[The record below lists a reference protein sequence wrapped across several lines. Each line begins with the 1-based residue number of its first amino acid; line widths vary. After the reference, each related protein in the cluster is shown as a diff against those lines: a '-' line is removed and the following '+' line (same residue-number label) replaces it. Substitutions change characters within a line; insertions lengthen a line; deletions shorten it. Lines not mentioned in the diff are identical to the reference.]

1 MTIVEPQS
9 GRERP
14 SIWNERSGSGPAKV
28 MLIHGIG
35 SSGADFTRLVSCL
48 DSGSSTV
55 APDLRGHGKSE
66 ASLPVTVEGFAADLL
81 PLIDEEGPM
90 VLAGFSF
97 GSRVAMEIWRK
108 RPEGVSALVLVDPP
122 LVYGPLFEW
131 ASRGG
136 SGRHRLRHCLK
147 KAAGISGLGLSSLRR
162 LGARWSREEALAR
175 ISAIYYS
182 ADVDEAVELMRE
194 NPLTRDLDEAD
205 LLTNARSLMAA
216 DRATLLATLELTGE
230 SEGQTRPPGASIE
243 PVVMFG
249 DRSPM
254 TDPDAAGAFAARIG
268 GRAVSYSGGQVAHQE
283 APEEVAE
290 EIERLLPGED

>member
-9 GRERP
+9 GRGRP

-35 SSGADFTRLVSCL
+35 SSGADFTRLVSCF

-131 ASRGG
+131 ASRGEP
-136 SGRHRLRHCLK
+136 
-147 KAAGISGLGLSSLRR
+147 R
-162 LGARWSREEALAR
+162 LGARRSREEALAR

-182 ADVDEAVELMRE
+182 ADVDEAVDLMRE

-230 SEGQTRPPGASIE
+230 SKGQTRPPGASIE

-268 GRAVSYSGGQVAHQE
+268 GRAVSYSGGHVAHLE